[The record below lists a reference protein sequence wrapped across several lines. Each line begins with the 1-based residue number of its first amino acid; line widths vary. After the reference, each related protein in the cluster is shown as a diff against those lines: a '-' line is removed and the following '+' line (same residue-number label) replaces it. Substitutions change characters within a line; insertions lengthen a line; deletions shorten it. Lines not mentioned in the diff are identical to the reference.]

1 MWTVLALG
9 VTSWGAIIQNGD
21 DERFGAA
28 EDAAAIPMQQ
38 RRRLPAFTRRVLQ
51 CALPLL
57 RDRPGVPVVLSS
69 PNGDLD
75 STVTLLSDI
84 ARNELL
90 SPSLF
95 GLSVH
100 NAPLGALSLCLEGAG
115 DQVSLGG
122 DTATLSAGL
131 VEAWAQLTT
140 GEASSILLVHA
151 EDRLPDLYADLDEA
165 TPGVFIAMSL
175 SLVDAGPEGVAVG
188 SGRDGAHAV
197 VAALAGGQ
205 TRLTFSPPRLDALAA

>member
-1 MWTVLALG
+1 MLALG
-9 VTSWGAIIQNGD
+9 VTAWGAILSSES
-21 DERFGAA
+21 DERFGVA
-28 EDAAAIPMQQ
+28 EDASAIPVQQ
-38 RRRLPAFTRRVLQ
+38 RRRLPAFTRNVLQ

-57 RDRPGVPVVLSS
+57 RDRPGTPVVLSS

-100 NAPLGALSLCLEGAG
+100 NAPLGALSLSIEGPG
-115 DQVSLGG
+115 DQISIGG

-140 GEASSILLVHA
+140 GEASSIVLVHA
-151 EDRLPDLYADLDEA
+151 DERLSGLYADLDEA
-165 TPGVFIAMSL
+165 TPGVFIAMTL
-175 SLVDAGPEGVAVG
+175 ALVGDGGEGVVVTP
-188 SGRDGAHAV
+188 GRTGALAV
-197 VAALAGGQ
+197 VNALRAGQ

>member
-1 MWTVLALG
+1 MLALA
-9 VTSWGAIIQNGD
+9 VSRWAAIVSDGT

-28 EDAAAIPMQQ
+28 EDASAIPAQQ
-38 RRRLPAFTRRVLQ
+38 RRRLPAFTRNVLQ

-57 RDRPGVPVVLSS
+57 REQPGTGVVLSS

-100 NAPLGALSLCLEGAG
+100 NAPLGALSLSIEGPG
-115 DQVSLGG
+115 DQISLGG
-122 DTATLSAGL
+122 DAATLSAGL

-140 GEASSILLVHA
+140 GEAASVVLVHA
-151 EDRLPDLYADLDEA
+151 EERLPALYSDLDET
-165 TPGVFIAMSL
+165 TPGVFIAL
-175 SLVDAGPEGVAVG
+175 TLTLAAGTDEGIAVAP
-188 SGRDGAHAV
+188 GRTG
-197 VAALAGGQ
+197 ALALVQALSAGQ
-205 TRLTFSPPRLDALAA
+205 SRLTFSPPRLEAQAA